1 MKSKHTLPNVV
12 TDQWTQDAA
21 AGDASTR
28 RTTGNLDSWA
38 VNATFWDKVV
48 GEGNDMYSELVLP
61 AVHEL
66 ADIKP
71 GAGEFVIDL
80 ATGNGIVARKLSAA
94 GAGRTFASDGCV
106 ELLELARERER
117 KGILLDGEE
126 VGKQE
131 SGIEYVELDLMNEEK
146 LEQFA
151 QKFEGS
157 VLHHYTNASL
167 VMLRKSTRITNKQQ
181 ILPRGDPDH
190 GNT

>member
-28 RTTGNLDSWA
+28 RTTGNLDAWA

-61 AVHEL
+61 AVEEL
-66 ADIKP
+66 AGMKP
-71 GAGEFVIDL
+71 GAGECVIDL
-80 ATGNGIVARKLSAA
+80 ATGNGIVARKMSAL
-94 GAGRTFASDGCV
+94 GAGRTLASDGCV

-131 SGIEYVELDLMNEEK
+131 GGIEYVELDLMNEEK

-151 QKFEGS
+151 QKFEG
-157 VLHHYTNASL
+157 
-167 VMLRKSTRITNKQQ
+167 
-181 ILPRGDPDH
+181 
-190 GNT
+190 